1 MFNQPNL
8 TLILLTAAVI
18 ILLSSSK
25 KTFYFIL
32 LPLSL
37 LHAIYTPTGLNFG
50 APSYQYIASLF
61 ATDMLETKEFLL
73 QIPISSY
80 LIAFSIPILIF
91 VQYKSAVKFDI
102 KFYQN
107 KTFIVFTTLLF
118 AYHLPISAPLK
129 ETVDSTVKILD
140 EVQKLKKM
148 SQSDDWGKSTLEN
161 SPYDDY
167 IIVLGESARKDYH
180 HAYGYTIENTPLCQI
195 QKGY

>member
-1 MFNQPNL
+1 MNTKKTWLVFPALFILICALLAGYFILIGSGMFNQPNL

-61 ATDMLETKEFLL
+61 ATDMLETKEYLL

-107 KTFIVFTTLLF
+107 KNLYCFYYLTLCLSFTYF
-118 AYHLPISAPLK
+118 SSIK
-129 ETVDSTVKILD
+129 R
-140 EVQKLKKM
+140 
-148 SQSDDWGKSTLEN
+148 N
-161 SPYDDY
+161 
-167 IIVLGESARKDYH
+167 R
-180 HAYGYTIENTPLCQI
+180 
-195 QKGY
+195 